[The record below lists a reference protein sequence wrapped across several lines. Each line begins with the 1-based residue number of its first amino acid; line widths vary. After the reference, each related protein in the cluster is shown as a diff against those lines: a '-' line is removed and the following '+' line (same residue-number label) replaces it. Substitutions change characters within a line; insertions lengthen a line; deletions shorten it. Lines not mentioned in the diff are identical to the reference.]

1 MYRFEPALWRFPAF
15 LGLLL
20 FCTLGQAF
28 AQCDCVDKADLRKR
42 IKLAEVAA
50 KEFALAM
57 VSYGTTPYTTAEGL
71 KISHQVDQTMFNKA
85 GNTFTMKLN
94 THATTSNLCQVEI
107 DAPTPCLKEA
117 VRLHEQVHERA
128 CKKAWAE
135 AGAGVIGKGGDRFV
149 AVGATMADF
158 CREEVEGYTAELKW
172 MAQELARLESICKDT
187 PPPPLVRDYSFRGA
201 TGSSDISP
209 MTPITPPP
217 IAKPRPMP
225 TPPPIRK

>member
-1 MYRFEPALWRFPAF
+1 MSRYVPALRRLPA
-15 LGLLL
+15 LVGLLL
-20 FCTLGQAF
+20 LCALGQAF

-57 VSYGTTPYTTAEGL
+57 VSYGTTPYTTAEGD
-71 KISHQVDQTMFNKA
+71 KISGQVGQAMFNKA
-85 GNTFTMKLN
+85 GSTFTMKLN
-94 THATTSNLCQVEI
+94 SHGKTNNLCQI
-107 DAPTPCLKEA
+107 DIEAPTPCLKEA
-117 VRLHEQVHERA
+117 IRRHEQVHEKA
-128 CKKAWAE
+128 CKRAWAE
-135 AGAGVIGKGGDRFV
+135 AGAGVISKGGDRFV

-172 MAQELARLESICKDT
+172 MAQELARLESICKEK
-187 PPPPLVRDYSFRGA
+187 PPPPLTRDYSSRN
-201 TGSSDISP
+201 TGSSAISP

-225 TPPPIRK
+225 TPTPIRK